1 MKPEDDIVKQ
11 LKEQN
16 IEFNILQ
23 EEYNPDKE
31 SLVSKTIQKWKKK
44 FIAEGWIDRE
54 GEFKMNWSERE
65 FGKDKVKKRCPV
77 KVKCGSRETLLNL
90 ANYIL
95 AQYGEDL
102 EGQGKDEDISF

>member
-1 MKPEDDIVKQ
+1 MPKIITIDQYTSLVV
-11 LKEQN
+11 
-16 IEFNILQ
+16 
-23 EEYNPDKE
+23 EEYKGTY
-31 SLVSKTIQKWKKK
+31 SIV
-44 FIAEGWIDRE
+44 EGWIDRE

-95 AQYGEDL
+95 AQYGE
-102 EGQGKDEDISF
+102 EPEHQIQEEDIPF